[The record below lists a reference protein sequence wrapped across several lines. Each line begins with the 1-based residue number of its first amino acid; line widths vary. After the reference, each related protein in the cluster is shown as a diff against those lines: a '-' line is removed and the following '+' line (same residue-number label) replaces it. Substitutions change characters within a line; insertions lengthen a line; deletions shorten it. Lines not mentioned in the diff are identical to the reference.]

1 MLRKVQILLKD
12 EWKEQ
17 ADLLQADLEKQ
28 KIGWQCVRKAEDI
41 DTVSLQSTVLLTDDR
56 KAAAEWK
63 RLGGICIGCT
73 GSDEFFDGAELVT
86 DSLQELDRITI
97 EETLLHGLGLP
108 VTIAATERLVIREI
122 AEADAACLYQMSLQ
136 EGMEY
141 LFRDSQNEKGAS
153 ENCFAPERM
162 LTYIKT
168 VYRFCGY
175 GLWGVWIKGGK
186 LIGCCGLSDPQQETM
201 QTEGELEL
209 QYMLAPEERRKGY
222 GAEMCSAALDYAFE
236 RIQCE
241 QVCVRIRKENAPSI
255 RLAFRLGFAFDQT
268 EDEGTEVYR
277 LKKEAWIKHKMA
289 ENKKIEKSS

>member
-1 MLRKVQILLKD
+1 MLQKVQILLKD

-28 KIGWQCVRKAEDI
+28 KIDCLFVRTPEDI
-41 DTVSLQSTVLLTDDR
+41 DTASLQTTVLLTDDR

-73 GSDEFFDGAELVT
+73 GVDEFFDGAELVT
-86 DSLQELDRITI
+86 DSLQELDRISI
-97 EETLLHGLGLP
+97 EETLLRGLGLP

-141 LFRDSQNEKGAS
+141 LFHDSQNENGAS

-162 LTYIKT
+162 LSYIKT

-175 GLWGVWIKGGK
+175 GLWGVWKKGCK

-209 QYMLAPEERRKGY
+209 QYMLAPEERHKGY

-236 RIQCE
+236 RVQCE
-241 QVCVRIRKENAPSI
+241 QVSVRIHKENEPSI

-268 EDEGTEVYR
+268 EDEGTEVFR
-277 LKKEAWIKHKMA
+277 LKKEEWIKHKMD
-289 ENKKIEKSS
+289 ENKKVEKSC

>member
-1 MLRKVQILLKD
+1 MLRNVQILLKD

-28 KIGWQCVRKAEDI
+28 KIGCRCVRSPEDI
-41 DTVSLQSTVLLTDDR
+41 DTASLQTTVLLTDDR

-73 GSDEFFDGAELVT
+73 RSNEFFDGAELAT

-122 AEADAACLYQMSLQ
+122 AEADTACLYQMSLQ
-136 EGMEY
+136 AGMEY
-141 LFRDSQNEKGAS
+141 LFRDSQNENRTV

-162 LTYIKT
+162 LSYIKT

-209 QYMLAPEERRKGY
+209 QYMLAPEEQHKGY

-241 QVCVRIRKENAPSI
+241 RISARIHKENEPSI
-255 RLAFRLGFAFDQT
+255 RLAFRLGFTFDQT
-268 EDEGTEVYR
+268 EDAGIEVYR
-277 LKKEAWIKHKMA
+277 LKKEEWIKHKMN
-289 ENKKIEKSS
+289 ENKKVEKSS